1 MMRLLSLLSI
11 CVLISGCASF
21 SGGATYRYTFTS
33 ANSTTEIKVDS
44 NREVQDGLVFHVD
57 PKTGA
62 VDVQTG
68 GLGNGPNNT
77 EVFLKALIQALIET
91 AKAVK

>member
-1 MMRLLSLLSI
+1 MKVIGLIAISLL
-11 CVLISGCASF
+11 LAGCASF
-21 SGGATYRYTFTS
+21 SGGATYHYTFQS

-44 NREVQDGLVFHVD
+44 NREVEDGLVFHID

-77 EVFLKALIQALIET
+77 EVFLKALIQALVET